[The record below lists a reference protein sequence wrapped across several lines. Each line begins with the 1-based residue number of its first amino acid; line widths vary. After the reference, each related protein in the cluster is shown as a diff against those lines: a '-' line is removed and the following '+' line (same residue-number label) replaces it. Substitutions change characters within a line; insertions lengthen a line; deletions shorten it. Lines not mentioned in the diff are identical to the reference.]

1 MHECS
6 YISLRENA
14 SKDTISLD
22 ASFDQAY
29 AERSLDRDTEH
40 KEAEVYRYYI
50 NIDILSPVVIFLL
63 AASMLLLLLSFFVTC
78 PIF

>member
-14 SKDTISLD
+14 SKDAILLV

-29 AERSLDRDTEH
+29 AERSVDKDIEHRDA
-40 KEAEVYRYYI
+40 AESVW
-50 NIDILSPVVIFLL
+50 IL
-63 AASMLLLLLSFFVTC
+63 
-78 PIF
+78 

>member
-14 SKDTISLD
+14 SEDAVLPV

-29 AERSLDRDTEH
+29 AERSVDKDVGHRDVESVYGYSSRVDIFFPHDTVSYFSTE
-40 KEAEVYRYYI
+40 
-50 NIDILSPVVIFLL
+50 NFIF
-63 AASMLLLLLSFFVTC
+63 S
-78 PIF
+78 IE

>member
-14 SKDTISLD
+14 SKDAILLV

-29 AERSLDRDTEH
+29 AERSVDKDVEQ
-40 KEAEVYRYYI
+40 KEMQKVYGYTLVTSIFFPCDALRY
-50 NIDILSPVVIFLL
+50 
-63 AASMLLLLLSFFVTC
+63 SMFF
-78 PIF
+78 IIY

>member
-14 SKDTISLD
+14 SKDAILLV

-29 AERSLDRDTEH
+29 AERSVDKDVEHRD
-40 KEAEVYRYYI
+40 AEGVWIYFSH
-50 NIDILSPVVIFLL
+50 IDIFPLRCFAILNVFHYLLKILFFHRIF
-63 AASMLLLLLSFFVTC
+63 
-78 PIF
+78 

>member
-14 SKDTISLD
+14 SKDAILLV

-29 AERSLDRDTEH
+29 AERSVDKDIEHRDAESVWMCSSHIIYSFLAILFAALDF
-40 KEAEVYRYYI
+40 Y
-50 NIDILSPVVIFLL
+50 
-63 AASMLLLLLSFFVTC
+63 FF
-78 PIF
+78 IIY